1 MSVGE
6 SQWSD
11 LPRRLTTIFIGVPI
25 LWIIWSSS
33 EWRVIFFHGTH
44 LTICWEWLNLS
55 GCHWS
60 FPLLS
65 FGLSLI
71 ADEFFVAAFTSTIAL
86 LSILTAAIPLSPAKA
101 EAFTTGLILICLP
114 FRSWNSL
121 ADSSFRDTVSV
132 LLTVWNCD
140 TGALVAGRLTKS
152 AGWQISPLWL
162 QRISPSKSVGG
173 LVGGLVFGALT
184 FWSLPW
190 FWQLMETLQLTAIA
204 VDLPVESQPSLLR
217 LQAGALL
224 SLAAILGDSW
234 ESTIKRRYGVKDSG
248 KLLPGH
254 GGVLDRFDSSLIA
267 VMIYPL
273 LWSR

>member
-1 MSVGE
+1 M
-6 SQWSD
+6 
-11 LPRRLTTIFIGVPI
+11 
-25 LWIIWSSS
+25 
-33 EWRVIFFHGTH
+33 
-44 LTICWEWLNLS
+44 
-55 GCHWS
+55 
-60 FPLLS
+60 LS

>member
-1 MSVGE
+1 MSVKA

-11 LPRRLTTIFIGVPI
+11 LPRRLATISIGVPI
-25 LWIIWSSS
+25 LWIIWSSD
-33 EWRVIFFHGTH
+33 EWRVLFFYGTH
-44 LTICWEWLNLS
+44 LAMCWEWLNLS

-60 FPLLS
+60 FLLLS
-65 FGLSLI
+65 LGLSLV

-86 LSILTAAIPLSPAKA
+86 LSIMTAAMPLSQTKA
-101 EAFTTGLILICLP
+101 EAFTTGLIFICLP
-114 FRSWNSL
+114 FRSWNNL
-121 ADSSFRDTVSV
+121 AESSFRDTVSL

-140 TGALVAGRLTKS
+140 TGALVVGRLTKS
-152 AGWQISPLWL
+152 AGWQVSPLWL

-173 LVGGLVFGALT
+173 LVGGLLFGAMT

-190 FWQLMETLQLTAIA
+190 FWQLMENLQWTTIA
-204 VDLPVESQPSLLR
+204 VSLPVESQSSLMR
-217 LQAGALL
+217 LQTGALL

-267 VMIYPL
+267 VMIFPL
-273 LWSR
+273 LLGR